1 MAAHDAEV
9 LQPYQFAEV
18 LPHCSVVDCHPA
30 GILILVKLSLL
41 KTTH

>member
-9 LQPYQFAEV
+9 LQPDQLAEV
-18 LPHCSVVDCHPA
+18 LPHCSVIDCHPA
-30 GILILVKLSLL
+30 GMLNLVNLSLL